1 MIDAAERDELESVF
15 GLIADDTRIDILL
28 ELWERQIDGDPVAGF
43 SDIRRAVGARD
54 SGGFNYHLDRLR
66 PRFVR
71 KVDDGYTLSYAGR
84 QVVTAA
90 ASGVLTVEDDDTDPV
105 VVGDC
110 LRCGGDIVAEFGTG
124 TVRIDCRDCGELTGE
139 FDAPP
144 NLVAAC
150 DEERLPALLWDYWG
164 TQFRQA
170 VRGFCP
176 HCGGRMSVERPPGPE
191 EFPRLDDADGDVG
204 ADDRTVAVIVYAC
217 EGCRA
222 RIHTGLLQVLI
233 DHPATV
239 AFCFEHGFDP
249 RETPSW
255 DPDLEPLLDHETAVV
270 SDDPLRIET
279 TLSIEGEALVLRLD
293 GDMNVREYRREG
305 TE

>member
-1 MIDAAERDELESVF
+1 MLDAAERDELESVF
-15 GLIADDTRIDILL
+15 GLIADETRIAVLL
-28 ELWERQIDGDPVAGF
+28 ELWERQVEGDPVVGF
-43 SDIRRAVGARD
+43 SDLRRAVGVRD

-71 KVDDGYTLSYAGR
+71 KVEDGYTLSYAGR

-90 ASGVLTVEDDDTDPV
+90 ASGVLTVEDDGTEPV

-110 LRCGGDIVAEFGTG
+110 LPCGGEVAAEFGAG
-124 TVRIDCRDCGELTGE
+124 TVRIECRDCGLLTGE

-144 NLVAAC
+144 NLVAAS
-150 DEERLPALLWDYWG
+150 DDQSLPALLWDYWG

-176 HCGGRMSVERPPGPE
+176 HCGGRMSVRDPPGPGDA
-191 EFPRLDDADGDVG
+191 FSVDADGEE
-204 ADDRTVAVIVYAC
+204 DDDSDISVVVYVC

-222 RIHTGLLQVLI
+222 RIHTGLIQVLV
-233 DHPATV
+233 DHPATI

-255 DPDLEPLLDHETAVV
+255 DSDLEPLLDHESDVV
-270 SDDPLRIET
+270 AEDPLRVEA
-279 TLSIEGEALVLRLD
+279 TLSVGDETLVLALD
-293 GDMNVREYRREG
+293 DEMNVVDYRRE
-305 TE
+305 

>member
-1 MIDAAERDELESVF
+1 MLDAAERDELESAF
-15 GLIADDTRIDILL
+15 GLIADETRIAILL
-28 ELWERQIDGDPVAGF
+28 ELWENRIDGNPVVGF
-43 SDIRRAVGARD
+43 SDLRRAVGVRD

-66 PRFVR
+66 PRLVR
-71 KVDDGYTLSYAGR
+71 KVDGGYTLSYAGS

-110 LRCGGDIVAEFGTG
+110 LRCGGEVAAEFGTG
-124 TVRIDCRDCGELTGE
+124 TVRIDCRDCGALTGE

-144 NLVAAC
+144 NLVEAT
-150 DEERLPALLWDYWG
+150 DDQRLPALLWDYWG

-176 HCGGRMSVERPPGPE
+176 YCGGRTTVEDPLGPE
-191 EFPRLDDADGDVG
+191 DSSLAEAGGDERERDDGRDVS
-204 ADDRTVAVIVYAC
+204 VVVYVC

-222 RIHTGLLQVLI
+222 RIHAGLMQVLV
-233 DHPATV
+233 DHAATL

-255 DPDLEPLLDHETAVV
+255 DPGLEPLLDYESDVV
-270 SDDPLRIET
+270 AEDPLRVEA
-279 TLSIEGEALVLRLD
+279 TLSVADDALVLELD
-293 GDMNVREYRREG
+293 DEMNVVDYRRE
-305 TE
+305 